1 VSPRTLWIPAET
13 LNAAR
18 LIAYAVE
25 AGRLRM
31 LPHYLTEEAA
41 EIRAAFMG
49 QVHAR
54 TIPVFAIVME
64 KRATHDGFI
73 PVAWPVDRVGDV
85 AAAITLFAMGAV
97 VALASCWEH
106 FA

>member
-1 VSPRTLWIPAET
+1 MTPRTLWIPAEN

-18 LIAYAVE
+18 HIAYAVE
-25 AGRLRM
+25 AGRLPM
-31 LPHYLTEEAA
+31 LPHYATEEAA
-41 EIRAAFMG
+41 TIRAAFMG
-49 QVHAR
+49 EVHAR

-64 KRATHDGFI
+64 RRATHDGFI

-97 VALASCWEH
+97 VGFASMFEM

>member
-1 VSPRTLWIPAET
+1 MTARTLWIPAET

-25 AGRLRM
+25 AGRVTCVA
-31 LPHYLTEEAA
+31 HYASEEAA
-41 EIRAAFMG
+41 TKRAALLSE
-49 QVHAR
+49 VHRAPFR
-54 TIPVFAIVME
+54 VFAIVME
-64 KRATHDGFI
+64 TRTADDGVI

-85 AAAITLFAMGAV
+85 AAAVTFFLLPAV
-97 VALASCWEH
+97 VGVASLWER

>member
-1 VSPRTLWIPAET
+1 MSRTLWIPAET
-13 LNAAR
+13 LNCAR

-25 AGRLRM
+25 AGRLPM
-31 LPHYLTEEAA
+31 LPHYATEEAA
-41 EIRAAFMG
+41 TIRAAFMS

-54 TIPVFAIVME
+54 PIPVFAIVME

-73 PVAWPVDRVGDV
+73 PVAWPVDRVGD
-85 AAAITLFAMGAV
+85 AAAVITLFAMGALV
-97 VALASCWEH
+97 GLASMIEV

>member
-1 VSPRTLWIPAET
+1 MSRVLWIPAET

-18 LIAYAVE
+18 HIAYAVE
-25 AGRLRM
+25 AGRLPM
-31 LPHYLTEEAA
+31 LPHYATEEAA

-64 KRATHDGFI
+64 KRVTHDGVI

-85 AAAITLFAMGAV
+85 AAAITLFLLIPIVGF
-97 VALASCWEH
+97 ASLWER

>member
-1 VSPRTLWIPAET
+1 VSPRTLWIPAEN

-25 AGRLRM
+25 AGRLPM
-31 LPHYLTEEAA
+31 LPHYLTDEAA
-41 EIRAAFMG
+41 EIRAAFMRE
-49 QVHAR
+49 VHAR
-54 TIPVFAIVME
+54 PIPVFAIVME
-64 KRATHDGFI
+64 KRVTHDGVI

-85 AAAITLFAMGAV
+85 AAAITLFAMGALV
-97 VALASCWEH
+97 GLASMFEV